1 MMLARNLSQSV
12 SKRGGSLGRRPAA
25 QVGMSFLG
33 ILVVVIVV
41 VSAMTLV
48 MKLGPHYI
56 DFYAVK
62 SVIEDL
68 PAQKVHEMSRQE
80 ILESLQ
86 KRFKVN
92 NLRDF
97 KVVDILK
104 IERGRDETVLQ
115 VDYEQREHLVANV
128 DIVLSFSEQF
138 TYQ

>member
-1 MMLARNLSQSV
+1 MQA
-12 SKRGGSLGRRPAA
+12 
-25 QVGMSFLG
+25 GMSFIG
-33 ILVVVIVV
+33 ILLVVAIVISVV
-41 VSAMTLV
+41 TLV
-48 MKLGPHYI
+48 LKLGPHYI

-68 PAQKVHEMSRQE
+68 PAQKVHEMSRRE
-80 ILESLQ
+80 IQESLQ

-104 IERGRDETVLQ
+104 IERGRDQTVLQ
-115 VDYEQREHLVANV
+115 VNYEQREHLVSNV
-128 DIVLSFSEQF
+128 YIVLSFQEQF

>member
-1 MMLARNLSQSV
+1 MLIRNLSLSDGIRGRGQPAGKRSV
-12 SKRGGSLGRRPAA
+12 QA
-25 QVGMSFLG
+25 GMSFLG
-33 ILVVVIVV
+33 ILLVVAIVG
-41 VSAMTLV
+41 SAVTLV
-48 MKLGPHYI
+48 LKLGPHYI

-68 PAQKVHEMSRQE
+68 PAQKVHEMSRRE
-80 ILESLQ
+80 IQESLQ

-104 IERGRDETVLQ
+104 IERGRDETIVL
-115 VDYEQREHLVANV
+115 VSYEQREHLVANV
-128 DIVLSFSEQF
+128 DIVLTFNEQY